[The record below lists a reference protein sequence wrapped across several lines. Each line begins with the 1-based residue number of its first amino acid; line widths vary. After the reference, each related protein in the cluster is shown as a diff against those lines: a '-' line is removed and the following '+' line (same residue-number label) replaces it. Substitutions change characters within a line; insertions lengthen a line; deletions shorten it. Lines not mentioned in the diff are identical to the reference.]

1 MQMAGLSMA
10 MGAFLAGVLLSESTY
25 RHQLEAD
32 VEPFRGILLGLF
44 FLSVGMALDLRVIAD
59 NLGLVLTSVLALI
72 ALKMVGIY
80 TVARAGRAGP
90 AEALERAVLMA
101 QGGEFAFV
109 LYGAAVAVGLLN
121 AEENAILVA
130 VIIISMALTPLMVIL
145 HDRFAPKETASM
157 DGIEPAEGLRA
168 SALIIGFGRV
178 GQVVSQPLLSQGFSI
193 SMIETD
199 PEMIEAA
206 AEFGFKVYYGDG
218 TRLDILRA
226 AGAAEAGVIVACVDD
241 QEATTRIVELVKA
254 EFPLVP
260 VLARAFDRRHAL
272 ALAEAGVDWQVRET
286 FDAGLALGA
295 QTLATLGVED
305 AVAAEVMEE
314 VRQRDARR
322 FERELVGG
330 IRAGRALILGN
341 LPGWQGGAE

>member
-1 MQMAGLSMA
+1 MTTEAQPPFAQRTAWSRSIQTPLR
-10 MGAFLAGVLLSESTY
+10 AFLSTETGGAGVLLAAALAALAWINLDASSYEHFWETELAVDLGDWGISLSLREWVNTGLMAFFFFVVG
-25 RHQLEAD
+25 LEARR
-32 VEPFRGILLGLF
+32 E
-44 FLSVGMALDLRVIAD
+44 
-59 NLGLVLTSVLALI
+59 
-72 ALKMVGIY
+72 
-80 TVARAGRAGP
+80 
-90 AEALERAVLMA
+90 LE
-101 QGGEFAFV
+101 
-109 LYGAAVAVGLLN
+109 
-121 AEENAILVA
+121 
-130 VIIISMALTPLMVIL
+130 
-145 HDRFAPKETASM
+145 
-157 DGIEPAEGLRA
+157 
-168 SALIIGFGRV
+168 
-178 GQVVSQPLLSQGFSI
+178 
-193 SMIETD
+193 
-199 PEMIEAA
+199 
-206 AEFGFKVYYGDG
+206 
-218 TRLDILRA
+218 
-226 AGAAEAGVIVACVDD
+226 IVACVDD